1 MDLILRDK
9 NFVKKKIIKKPLF
22 SCSCGFYGISAN
34 DFSLKLSDSE
44 LLNVGE
50 IVTYG
55 FSEYGG
61 YISRREVDTANQAV
75 TYTGKTFR
83 GQLENFIVT
92 PESETEYNGT
102 VFEIV
107 SQIIESAGIGY
118 GVSFD
123 GSEDEKTVTI
133 PLGSNALKAIDLVLS
148 AFGKKMKIKVASGVT
163 VFFENAGEKTFD
175 ETQVPLVFSDDKSL
189 PTALHAYSNGA
200 SASAYL
206 QQDGSI
212 GSTPYYTG
220 FEAVEIW
227 QEISTNDSTYLSEL
241 AADKLAAL
249 RTVQNGSELT
259 VEGVDIGDKIIVS
272 AKRYCLK
279 ETQTANEITMDF
291 DGTHAVI
298 KTHTG
303 G

>member
-9 NFVKKKIIKKPLF
+9 NFIKKKIISKPQF

-34 DFSLKLSDSE
+34 DFSLKLSDSK

-55 FSEYGG
+55 FTEYGG
-61 YISRREVDTANQAV
+61 YISKREIDTASQTV
-75 TYTGKTFR
+75 TYSGKTFR

-92 PESETEYNGT
+92 PESEAEYNGT

-107 SQIIESAGIGY
+107 SQIIETVGIGY
-118 GVSFD
+118 SVSYD
-123 GSEDEKTVTI
+123 GTTEEKAVTI
-133 PLGSNALKAIDLVLS
+133 PMGANALKAIDLVLS
-148 AFGKKMKIKVASGVT
+148 AFGKKIKFKVSSGVT
-163 VFFENAGEKTFD
+163 IYFEDIGEKAFD
-175 ETQVPLVFSDDKSL
+175 ETQVPLIFSDDKSL
-189 PTALHAYSNGA
+189 PTALHAYSNGE
-200 SASAYL
+200 SASVFL
-206 QQDGSI
+206 QQDGTV
-212 GSTPYYTG
+212 GNTRYFTG

-227 QEISTNDSTYLSEL
+227 QELSTNDSTYLSEL
-241 AADKLAAL
+241 AVDKLTAL

-259 VEGVDIGDKIIVS
+259 AEGVDIGDKIVVS

-279 ETQTANEITMDF
+279 EIQTANEITMDF
-291 DGTHAVI
+291 DGVHAVI